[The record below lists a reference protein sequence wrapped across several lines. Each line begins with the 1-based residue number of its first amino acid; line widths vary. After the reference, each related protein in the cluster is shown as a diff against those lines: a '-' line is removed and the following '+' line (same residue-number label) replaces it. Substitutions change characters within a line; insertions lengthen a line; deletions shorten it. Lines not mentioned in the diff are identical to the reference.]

1 MQPGVLRSA
10 FALAVSLGLGSGS
23 AAYASE
29 AASVAYPERAITIV
43 VPYSPGGGVDIVTR
57 IVTKKM
63 AEELGQSFVVENK
76 PGAGTNI
83 GMDYVARSNP
93 DGYTLYTASNT
104 ITTSKALYSKLSFDP
119 TTDFTAVGKIGQ
131 APIVLVVNADSP
143 FKTLQDLVD
152 HGRQNPDALNF
163 GTAGVGSSGHL
174 ASELLVRSAGMK
186 AVHVPYK
193 GGSPAITDLLGGRL
207 SFMSINPLEVI
218 SHIQS
223 GKLRP
228 LAVLNA
234 AGTPLLPDLKTAQDQ
249 GVKDLDATVWWGI
262 VAPTGTPAPI
272 VAKLNTALNAAL
284 NDAEVKASLAKL
296 GAREE
301 PGTVQAFQEFL
312 NKETHT
318 LTQVIKEANIKA
330 D

>member
-1 MQPGVLRSA
+1 MQPRLLRNA
-10 FALAVSLGLGSGS
+10 FALALSLGLGAGS
-23 AAYASE
+23 AVHASE
-29 AASVAYPERAITIV
+29 AASTAYPERPITIV

-63 AEELGQSFVVENK
+63 GDELGQSFIVENK

-93 DGYTLYTASNT
+93 DGYTLYMASNT

-119 TTDFTAVGKIGQ
+119 TTDFTAVGKVGQ

-152 HGRQNPDALNF
+152 KGRENAEALSF

-174 ASELLVRSAGMK
+174 ASELLLRSADMK
-186 AVHVPYK
+186 AMHVPYK
-193 GGSPAITDLLGGRL
+193 GGAPAITDLLGGRL

-218 SHIQS
+218 SHIQA
-223 GKLRP
+223 GKLRA

-234 AGTPLLPDLKTAQDQ
+234 TGTPLLPELKTAQAQ

-262 VAPTGTPAPI
+262 AAPTGTPEPVI
-272 VAKLNTALNAAL
+272 AKLNAALNASL

-312 NKETHT
+312 NKETST
-318 LTQVIKEANIKA
+318 LTAVIKEANIKA